1 MLSTLLTSSSNF
13 KFLLWVNDYAEM
25 GGLIVTILGYF
36 RCISRFFEGIFFYKT
51 SPLTHAAVTESGG
64 AMMVIILN
72 YYKISNELLLI
83 KI

>member
-1 MLSTLLTSSSNF
+1 M
-13 KFLLWVNDYAEM
+13 
-25 GGLIVTILGYF
+25 TILGYF

-64 AMMVIILN
+64 AMIVIILI
-72 YYKISNELLLI
+72 YYKISKELLLI